1 MKTVCFRATVA
12 DKKPKLQSFQ
22 KVIAVVDFLCVV
34 VYRNG
39 MKEIVLE
46 ETDPVHVY
54 WKSACKLIVVQ
65 LVGVVVGI
73 SEQLLYVRERTDM
86 RVHCANKRFRHVG

>member
-22 KVIAVVDFLCVV
+22 KVIAEVDFLSVV

-39 MKEIVLE
+39 MTEIVIVELD
-46 ETDPVHVY
+46 TVHVY
-54 WKSACKLIVVQ
+54 RKSASKRIVVQ
-65 LVGVVVGI
+65 LVRVVVGI
-73 SEQLLYVRERTDM
+73 SEQLVYD
-86 RVHCANKRFRHVG
+86 